1 MKKTKKQLC
10 IFSPHEDKFDNTNRN
25 LNYSNYLKKHG
36 IDCTLYVSNFNF
48 RTKKKKKLKN
58 FFYEIDTYNST
69 RIVRLNTTK
78 FFSNGFDRMLS
89 YIVFFFN
96 SLFYFFFFE
105 KNKFNLII
113 GESVPPLIGL
123 SAFFCSLKNKSK
135 FIYQIRDIWPIRLYY
150 SGLLKKNSLT
160 FIGLEFINKFL
171 INRSIFIISSLPNL
185 KDYLKSKYHYKKE
198 IYHLPNGSDIS
209 TIKKKIKN
217 KKINFENNCTR
228 LIYAGGFSPAHEILN
243 YFKAIENIQKRY
255 SHYNIFYKFYGDGIE
270 LDKCKSFVR
279 KKRLKNVEFHSS
291 VKKDKIYKIL
301 LKNNLGICTI
311 SKDKN
316 ERFGYNL
323 NKMYDY
329 LVCGLPIIF
338 TNDYY
343 KNKFIEKNKFGFN
356 CNPNYRDISKK
367 IVMFHKLSLKRKAL
381 FSSNAKKYCEKIY
394 DVRNL
399 AAKLSKI
406 LLTEKNEKSKCRS

>member
-25 LNYSNYLKKHG
+25 LNYSKYLKKHK

-58 FFYEIDTYNST
+58 FFYETDTHNNIK
-69 RIVRLNTTK
+69 IVRLFTTK
-78 FFSNGFDRMLS
+78 FYSNSFDRMLS

-105 KNKFNLII
+105 KKKFNLII

-160 FIGLEFINKFL
+160 FIILELINKFL
-171 INRSIFIISSLPNL
+171 ISKSLFIISSLPNL
-185 KDYLKSKYHYKKE
+185 KDYLKSKYNYRRE
-198 IYHLPNGSDIS
+198 IYYLPNGSDVS
-209 TIKKKIKN
+209 SIKKKIKN
-217 KKINFENNCTR
+217 KKINFKNNCTR

-243 YFKAIENIQKRY
+243 YFKAIENIQKKY
-255 SHYNIFYKFYGDGIE
+255 SHYNIFYTFYGDGIE
-270 LDKCKSFVR
+270 LDKCKNFV
-279 KKRLKNVEFHSS
+279 KKRKLKNIKFHSS
-291 VKKDKIYKIL
+291 VKKDEIYKIL

-316 ERFGYNL
+316 EKFGYNL

-338 TNDYY
+338 TNNYF
-343 KNKFIEKNKFGFN
+343 KNKFIEKNKFGYN
-356 CNPNYRDISKK
+356 CNPNRSEISKK
-367 IVMFHKLSLKRKAL
+367 IIKFHNLPLKKKAL
-381 FSSNAKKYCEKIY
+381 FSLNAKRYCKRIY
-394 DVRNL
+394 DVQKL
-399 AAKLSKI
+399 AASLSKI
-406 LLTEKNEKSKCRS
+406 LLIEKNENSKYRN